1 MSFILSICKSDLA
14 IKRSRPRHQRMPSY
28 EAMLHVAREHH
39 LTLPD
44 LPEPE
49 TPSMPMPP
57 SPQVGA
63 EAAQRRRDAESVYGE
78 KWDVRR
84 SRLHEA
90 SPHGARP
97 GWDVRCVIVKSGDD
111 CRQELLAMQLI
122 SVFHDIFTEA
132 QLPLCLRPYEVLVTS
147 NRTALIEMIPNAPSI
162 HAVKAASP
170 PGMSLREHFAAK
182 FVEGSA
188 AFKRAQRAFVE
199 SMAAYSLVCYLLQI
213 RDRHNG
219 NILLDDA
226 GRVIHIDFGFMLSNS
241 PGGVNF
247 ESAPFKLTRE
257 MLEVMDSDSEGRP
270 SELFDY
276 FKVLLIQGFLAVR
289 KHSDRITLLVEMMSG
304 SGCPCFKSRAAAVQG
319 LKKRFVLGLPEPAVV
334 EVVLGLVSDSLDA
347 WRTRQYDYYQRI
359 LNGILS

>member
-1 MSFILSICKSDLA
+1 MT
-14 IKRSRPRHQRMPSY
+14 RHQRMPSR
-28 EAMLHVAREHH
+28 EALLHVAKEHK
-39 LTLPD
+39 LPAPE
-44 LPEPE
+44 LPEPS
-49 TPSMPMPP
+49 PRP
-57 SPQVGA
+57 SPTLGA
-63 EAAQRRRDAESVYGE
+63 EAAQRRQAADAVYGE
-78 KWDVRR
+78 PWEVRR
-84 SRLHEA
+84 ARLRAA
-90 SPHGARP
+90 SPHGGLP

-122 SVFHDIFTEA
+122 STFHEVFTEA
-132 QLPLCLRPYEVLVTS
+132 RLPLWLRPYEVLVTS

-170 PGMSLREHFAAK
+170 PGTSLRDHFAAK
-182 FVEGSA
+182 FGEGSA
-188 AFKRAQRAFVE
+188 AFTRAQRAFVE
-199 SMAAYSLVCYLLQI
+199 SMAAYSLVSYLLQI

-219 NILLDDA
+219 NILLDDC

-241 PGGVNF
+241 PGNVNF

-276 FKVLLIQGFLAVR
+276 FKVLLIQGFLAAR
-289 KHSDRITLLVEMMSG
+289 KHADRVTLLVEMMG
-304 SGCPCFKSRAAAVQG
+304 DSGCPCFKNKVAAVQG
-319 LKKRFVLGLPEPAVV
+319 LKKRFALGMPEPAVV
-334 EVVLGLVSDSLDA
+334 EVVLGLISDSLDA